1 MTDPIALAL
10 SIGALLSMLA
20 GWLRW
25 GRPRIRKAKSDGVAM
40 RDAILGRDAVVDT
53 ITGTELAPE
62 LPGIGVRMAHQE
74 QQQIETSRQM
84 ETMAIAVTK
93 LVSQQHAI
101 AELRSEVTGHA
112 EALAEHAEQI
122 AELKAAS
129 MERVITRA
137 EAAQA
142 WQAMEAAIKAQP
154 ESDRGPDELP

>member
-1 MTDPIALAL
+1 
-10 SIGALLSMLA
+10 
-20 GWLRW
+20 
-25 GRPRIRKAKSDGVAM
+25 
-40 RDAILGRDAVVDT
+40 
-53 ITGTELAPE
+53 
-62 LPGIGVRMAHQE
+62 VRMAHQE

-112 EALAEHAEQI
+112 EQIAEHAEQI